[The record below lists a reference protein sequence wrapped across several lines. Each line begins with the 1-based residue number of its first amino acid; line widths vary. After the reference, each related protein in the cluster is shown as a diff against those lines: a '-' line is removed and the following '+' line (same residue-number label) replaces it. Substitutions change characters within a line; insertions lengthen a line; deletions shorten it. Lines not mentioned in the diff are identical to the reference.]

1 MPAHNLQQP
10 AVIIDLSRIRL
21 TADAVSVVKILADQC
36 PTVTTEPKTAGGIQ
50 NWIEYLRSLS
60 PQVRIYPRAA
70 EPNSPPGS
78 RWYKAALNRPMAELI
93 VTCPECGL
101 RDELAHG
108 DLKVDDPQGQCSH
121 RLHPAKC
128 PAFRVPL
135 IAARRMLDFLEWD
148 RISDS
153 DEEIRILPS
162 LIEAPMVP
170 DMPSTSRPSAGSV
183 ADGARTDVEP
193 VGAAEGHGAHVT

>member
-1 MPAHNLQQP
+1 
-10 AVIIDLSRIRL
+10 
-21 TADAVSVVKILADQC
+21 
-36 PTVTTEPKTAGGIQ
+36 
-50 NWIEYLRSLS
+50 
-60 PQVRIYPRAA
+60 
-70 EPNSPPGS
+70 
-78 RWYKAALNRPMAELI
+78 MAELI

-108 DLKVDDPQGQCSH
+108 DLKVDDPQGKCSH

-135 IAARRMLDFLEWD
+135 IAARRMLDLLEWD

-162 LIEAPMVP
+162 LIEAPIVP
-170 DMPSTSRPSAGSV
+170 DMPSMSHPAAGPV
-183 ADGARTDVEP
+183 AEGADSDAEP
-193 VGAAEGHGAHVT
+193 VGAAEGQGAHVT